1 MGSSSFLLF
10 SVSYA
15 LKRRF
20 FITGFLS
27 FFCPLFPGTFLCLET
42 ADFYNGE
49 FRFFLPLFPG
59 TLLCLERR
67 HFYSRSRSFFRGR
80 LFSFL

>member
-20 FITGFLS
+20 FITGFLT

-49 FRFFLPLFPG
+49 FRFFLLLFPG
-59 TLLCLERR
+59 ILLCLKRR
-67 HFYSRSRSFFRGR
+67 LFIAAPGAFFRGR